1 MNCLKNQCVS
11 RCLGYIPL
19 SAGVCILLCL
29 YMIPPFLVL
38 YYSINTTFIYMVASL
53 FYLVVKV
60 VVTTLYMAGLCVK
73 KSILCVPYLLY
84 FFMSVLI
91 SRLLGVLI
99 ELYKRSSD
107 DHKQKS
113 ALYGF
118 IVLFV
123 LCLPLDVYFFMC
135 IYSLY
140 LKRKKQEKG
149 HE

>member
-1 MNCLKNQCVS
+1 MNCLKNP
-11 RCLGYIPL
+11 CLSKCFGYVPL

-29 YMIPPFLVL
+29 YMIPPFILL
-38 YYSINTTFIYMVASL
+38 FYSMNTTYLYMVASL
-53 FYLVVKV
+53 FYLIVKV
-60 VVTTLYMAGLCVK
+60 AVTSLYMGGLCVK
-73 KSILCVPYLLY
+73 KSVLCVPYLLY
-84 FFMSVLI
+84 FFLSVLI
-91 SRLLGVLI
+91 SRLLGILI
-99 ELYKRSSD
+99 ELHKQSSD

-113 ALYGF
+113 VFYGL

-123 LCLPLDVYFFMC
+123 LFLPLDVYFFMC